1 MLTRM
6 AGGTTP
12 EHVAS
17 CYKGLVDALVIDEA
31 DAPATADV
39 ELVVAQTLMR
49 DPAAERG
56 LAEAVLEA
64 ACA

>member
-6 AGGTTP
+6 VGGTSP
-12 EHVAS
+12 IQVAS
-17 CYKGLVDALVIDEA
+17 CYKGLIDGLVIDES
-31 DAPATADV
+31 DAPAAADV
-39 ELVVAQTLMR
+39 PLVVTTTLMR
-49 DPAAERG
+49 DRDGERR